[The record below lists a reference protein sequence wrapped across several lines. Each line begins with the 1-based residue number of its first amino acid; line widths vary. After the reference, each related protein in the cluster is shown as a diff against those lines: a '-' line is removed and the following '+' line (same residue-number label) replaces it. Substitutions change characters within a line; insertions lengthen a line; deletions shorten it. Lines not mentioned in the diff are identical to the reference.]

1 VALDPRTP
9 VIVGVGQ
16 LTLRPDDDRL
26 GLGRVDLPIEMM
38 VEALR
43 RAERDAGASGLLASA
58 DSVRVVSSSSCRYLD
73 PAALIAARL
82 GLGLDAVQTGLTRYG
97 GQLPSSLLAHSAL
110 DILSGARD
118 VVVLTGGESWY
129 SHMQAM
135 RAGERLPQTEQPE
148 GVEPDVIIG
157 GELGMWHE
165 HEMALGIRDPI
176 QVYPLLEQ
184 ALRVAA
190 HRDLDSH
197 RARIAALWS
206 AFSQVAVDNPHAWDR
221 RGYTPDEVGTVTPA
235 NRMVGFPYVK
245 LLNSNERVDESAAI
259 IVCSLERADALG
271 VPRDRRVFV
280 HAIAEG
286 VSPTISERHDLST
299 SPAATSAARAL
310 RDATGIGADDIAHV
324 DLYSCFPSAVQMQAA
339 ALGVAL
345 DPAPTLTGGMRFS
358 GGPWNN
364 YAMHGITTMADVLR
378 RDPGTRGVVS
388 ANGGYVSKVSMGLY
402 STEPPTERFRLI
414 TAPRTADESR
424 TRALDREPDGR
435 GTIETYTV
443 MHNGH
448 SEPTDGILTCLM
460 ADGRR
465 AWGLVKDS
473 AAAAAMSKEDIVGRT
488 AMLRPDRDAAIE

>member
-1 VALDPRTP
+1 MTTTTTRLSRGPGDVPR
-9 VIVGVGQ
+9 
-16 LTLRPDDDRL
+16 
-26 GLGRVDLPIEMM
+26 DLPIEMM
-38 VEALR
+38 VESLR
-43 RAERDAGASGLLASA
+43 RAERDAGASALLASA
-58 DSVRVVSSSSCRYLD
+58 DSVRVVSTSSCRYRD

-82 GLGLDAVQTGLTRYG
+82 GLDTVQTGVTRYG
-97 GQLPSSLLAHSAL
+97 GQVPSSLLAHSAL
-110 DILSGARD
+110 DIMSGARD
-118 VVVLTGGESWY
+118 VVLLAGGESWY
-129 SHMQAM
+129 SRTQAM
-135 RAGERLPQTEQPE
+135 RAGDALPQTEQPE
-148 GVEPDVIIG
+148 GVEPDVVIG

-190 HRDLDSH
+190 HRDVESH
-197 RARIAALWS
+197 RARLAALWS
-206 AFSQVAVDNPHAWDR
+206 AFSQVAVDNPYTWDR
-221 RGYTPDEVGTVTPA
+221 RGYTPDEVGTVSPA

-280 HAIAEG
+280 HTIAEG
-286 VSPTISERHDLST
+286 VSPTVSERHDLST
-299 SPAATSAARAL
+299 SPTATSAARAL
-310 RDATGIGADDIAHV
+310 RDATGIGADDLAHV

-345 DPAPTLTGGMRFS
+345 DPVPTLTGGMRFS

-364 YAMHGITTMADVLR
+364 YAMHGIATMADAVR

-402 STEPPTERFRLI
+402 STEPPAEPFRLI
-414 TAPRTADESR
+414 AATRTDDESR
-424 TRALDREPDGR
+424 TRALDIAPDGR
-435 GTIETYTV
+435 GTIETFTV

-448 SEPTDGILTCLM
+448 SEPTNGILTCLM
-460 ADGRR
+460 PDGRH
-465 AWGLVKDS
+465 AWGLVEDPD
-473 AAAAAMSKEDIVGRT
+473 AAAAMTKEDVVGRT
-488 AMLRPDRDAAIE
+488 AMLRPDSHATIE